1 MPNSM
6 STSILRLLFSSCVVA
21 AEALVWSSC
30 GTNLACT
37 TLTVPLEYAVS
48 TNHGQAS
55 IALVRYKAKVSS
67 SQRLGSLLVNPGG
80 PGASGVSFVQ
90 NGAGSAISTLTGGL
104 YDIIGWDPRGVGQ
117 TRPLL
122 ECFPNASAEYKFSEA
137 LPGGPNLWLGMFSN
151 SSYDAE
157 VTKRISDFDTSIAG
171 LSHACAAQKSAALYT
186 SSAAYVARDM
196 ATIVTALDGKDAK
209 LNYWGFSYGTIY
221 LAEFI
226 QAFPT
231 RVGRVV
237 ADGVFDPE
245 ANALTYT
252 SQLPNDQIS
261 ARDAIND
268 LISFCE
274 AAGSNCP
281 LSTPPKGV
289 AATLTKR
296 IDNLFES
303 LFLNPIDYFGTPISL
318 DSFNTFLSSLII
330 IPATWSLVAN
340 IIKGLE
346 LRDATLLVNLVSSQ
360 TASAPTDPSAPG
372 VGTQSQSPLMCIDNA
387 PSSSITLQTLVKLT
401 KRISIAE
408 NTPFLSAGLKPIS
421 FCRNF
426 PDTRP
431 LLKNAG
437 VSLMSATDAI
447 LQASNTTVL
456 IVNPKHDPS
465 TPLISAKKLRCLLP
479 NSSKIAIRGGSGHT
493 TISLA
498 SLSMSQTI
506 HDFFVSGALPIDGEY
521 HNVDQNVFPAGSGK
535 DLVAAPAFNGTYTE
549 AQTKILQATYSVL
562 AAFISLA

>member
-1 MPNSM
+1 MPK
-6 STSILRLLFSSCVVA
+6 TSSIVTLLLSSAVVA
-21 AEALVWSSC
+21 TQALVWSSC
-30 GTNLACT
+30 GTNLDCA
-37 TLTVPLEYAVS
+37 TLSVPLEYAES
-48 TNHGQAS
+48 TSKEQAS
-55 IALVRYKAKVSS
+55 IALVRYNATVSS
-67 SQRLGSLLVNPGG
+67 SKRLGSLLVNPGG
-80 PGASGVSFVQ
+80 PGASGMKFVQ
-90 NGAGSAISTLTGGL
+90 NGAGSAVSTLTGGL
-104 YDIIGWDPRGVGQ
+104 YDIIGWDPRGVGK
-117 TRPLL
+117 TTPLL
-122 ECFPNASAEYKFSEA
+122 ECFPNASAEYNFSKA

-157 VTKRISDFDTSIAG
+157 VTKRITEFDNSVAG
-171 LSHACAAQKSAALYT
+171 LSKACAAQNSEALYT

-196 ATIVTALDGKDAK
+196 AAIVTALDGNNAK
-209 LNYWGFSYGTIY
+209 LNYWAFSYGAIY

-226 QAFPT
+226 QAFPN

-261 ARDAIND
+261 SRAAIND
-268 LISFCE
+268 LISSCE

-289 AATLTKR
+289 TATLTQR
-296 IDNLFES
+296 IDNLFEN
-303 LFLNPIDYFGTPISL
+303 LFLNPIDYLGTPISL
-318 DSFNTFLSSLII
+318 DSFNVFLNSFII

-340 IIKGLE
+340 IIQGLE
-346 LRDATLLVNLVSSQ
+346 LRNATLLVNLVSSQ
-360 TASAPTDPSAPG
+360 AASAPADPSAPG
-372 VGTQSQSPLMCIDNA
+372 VGKQSQSPLICIDNA
-387 PSSSITLQTLVKLT
+387 PSSNVTLQEVIQLT
-401 KRISIAE
+401 KSISIAE
-408 NTPFLSAGLKPIS
+408 NTPLLSAGLKFTS

-447 LQASNTTVL
+447 LHASNTTVL
-456 IVNPKHDPS
+456 IINPDHDPS
-465 TPLISAKKLRCLLP
+465 TPLISAKKLRSLLP

-498 SLSMSQTI
+498 SLSMSQTV
-506 HDFFVSGALPIDGEY
+506 HDFFVSGALPTDGQY
-521 HNVDQNVFPAGSGK
+521 HNVDQNVFPAGSGGGI
-535 DLVAAPAFNGTYTE
+535 VAAAAFNGTYTE
-549 AQTKILQATYSVL
+549 DQRKILQATYLVL